1 MGDIDVKKS
10 TKDSL
15 NRYRSHAFAHMAN
28 VGMTY
33 LLRPATKAGMICYL
47 KPARA
52 FIEASLPCHS
62 CKGMWGR
69 MEIEDST

>member
-1 MGDIDVKKS
+1 MGNMDVKKS
-10 TKDSL
+10 IKDGL

-47 KPARA
+47 KPV
-52 FIEASLPCHS
+52 
-62 CKGMWGR
+62 
-69 MEIEDST
+69 